1 MTVTPDI
8 LDQLKA
14 LGSATIHE
22 AQDQTGAMDHGI
34 KPIDPSC
41 RLIGSALTVDTRPDD
56 NLMIH
61 YALTKAKPGD
71 VLVVDAKGFMEAGP
85 WGDLLTLAAMRCGIA
100 GLIIDGAVRD
110 ANTILDLGF
119 PVFCRGLSIKGT
131 NKAQPGKVNQ
141 PIICGGVAVSP
152 GDIVMGDRD
161 GVVVVKAAD
170 AQKTL
175 ASAAA
180 REAKEDR
187 IRERIEAGESTV
199 DILGLTDKLK
209 SLGMT

>member
-1 MTVTPDI
+1 MPSTKDT

-22 AQDQTGAMDHGI
+22 AQAQTGAMINEI
-34 KPIDPSC
+34 KPIDPTT
-41 RLIGSALTVDTRPDD
+41 RLIGRALTVDTRPDD

-61 YALTKAKPGD
+61 FALTKAKPGD

-85 WGDLLTLAAMRCGIA
+85 WGDLLALAAMRCGIA
-100 GLIIDGAVRD
+100 GLIIDGTVRD
-110 ANTILDLGF
+110 ANTMLELGF

-131 NKAQPGKVNQ
+131 NKAQPGKVNE

-161 GVVVVKAAD
+161 GVVVVKAND
-170 AQKTL
+170 AERTL
-175 ASAAA
+175 ASAVT
-180 REAKEDR
+180 REAKEDD
-187 IRERIEAGESTV
+187 IRKRIEAGESTV
-199 DILGLTDKLK
+199 EILGLTEKLK
-209 SLGMT
+209 ALGLS

>member
-1 MTVTPDI
+1 MTVTQET

-22 AQDQTGAMDHGI
+22 AQDQTGAMAHGI

-61 YALTKAKPGD
+61 FALTKAKPGD

-152 GDIVMGDRD
+152 RDIVMGDRD

-199 DILGLTDKLK
+199 DILGLSDKLK
-209 SLGMT
+209 SLGIT

>member
-1 MTVTPDI
+1 MSVTQDT

-14 LGSATIHE
+14 LGAATIHE
-22 AQDQTGAMDHGI
+22 AQDQTGAMDHAI
-34 KPIDPSC
+34 KPIDPNC
-41 RLIGSALTVDTRPDD
+41 RLIGRALTVDTRPDD

-141 PIICGGVAVSP
+141 PIICGGVAVSA

-180 REAKEDR
+180 REAKEDG
-187 IRERIEAGESTV
+187 IRARIEAGETTV
-199 DILGLTDKLK
+199 DILGLADKLK
-209 SLGMT
+209 SLGIA